1 MRREIKIYD
10 MLWHVSPDIGH
21 QLMSSS
27 QIVVAAAPSSDGA
40 INGYSGIASNSQAH
54 DDTTQVLTDADT
66 DADAVA
72 TSSTFKRRRGK
83 RTLIILGLGLLGAA
97 VASGKFGQ
105 HQHMKRPTTN
115 DAYSYSYSY
124 SMKHRHHMSF
134 LLSYYHAH
142 CRSLILNGCFSRSK
156 ISSHNS
162 RPTK

>member
-21 QLMSSS
+21 QLMSSL

-40 INGYSGIASNSQAH
+40 NGYSGIASNSQAH

-66 DADAVA
+66 ETEAVA

-115 DAYSYSYSY
+115 DAYSYSYS
-124 SMKHRHHMSF
+124 MKHWHHMSF
-134 LLSYYHAH
+134 LLS
-142 CRSLILNGCFSRSK
+142 
-156 ISSHNS
+156 
-162 RPTK
+162 